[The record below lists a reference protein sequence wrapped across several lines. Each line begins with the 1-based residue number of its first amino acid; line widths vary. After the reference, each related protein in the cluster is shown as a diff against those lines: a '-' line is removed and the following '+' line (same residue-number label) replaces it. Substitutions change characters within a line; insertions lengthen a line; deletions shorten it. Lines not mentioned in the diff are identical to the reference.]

1 VTEYAYND
9 QSLRDSQDFFKTSA
23 TYFDRVENVGRYS
36 YFGSFRSDVSNVG
49 TQAAM
54 LTEKGALTDIG
65 SWYLGG
71 PSTGNVPST
80 KKSGANKQIISTG
93 LVALAAGSTAL
104 LML

>member
-1 VTEYAYND
+1 
-9 QSLRDSQDFFKTSA
+9 
-23 TYFDRVENVGRYS
+23 
-36 YFGSFRSDVSNVG
+36 
-49 TQAAM
+49 M